1 MIENFI
7 WQENSNNICPASLAV
22 LYNKCPKMTFSS
34 GFVLIYYTL
43 YNNRTCPRMS
53 CLNYDWSFYMSI
65 RVDWF
70 NIFDFWKPTHFC
82 WSGIFLETQFQKSAI
97 SATRTRFA
105 RAEKFSFSKNHQNL
119 IIFCCWK
126 FAETFLICTS
136 KNKLQK
142 NCKIFAKYFFFFPK
156 MGKTVHGQNKYLFWI
171 CLIF

>member
-119 IIFCCWK
+119 IIFFVVENLQK
-126 FAETFLICTS
+126 PFLYVQLYIKEQTT
-136 KNKLQK
+136 KK
-142 NCKIFAKYFFFFPK
+142 NCKKICWIFFFLSK
-156 MGKTVHGQNKYLFWI
+156 NGQNCARSK
-171 CLIF
+171 